1 MREREGNGTA
11 PATVRSMDQQGR
23 KEKRMSKLIALATLA
38 AFGSLASP
46 AFAAG
51 EHSQQTRMKECNV
64 KAKGKKGDERRQF
77 MSACLSGKEDPVAKK
92 VVAPKK

>member
-1 MREREGNGTA
+1 
-11 PATVRSMDQQGR
+11 
-23 KEKRMSKLIALATLA
+23 MSKLIAHATLA
-38 AFGSLASP
+38 AFASLASP

-77 MSACLSGKEDPVAKK
+77 MSACLSGKEDPGAKK
-92 VVAPKK
+92 AAAPKK